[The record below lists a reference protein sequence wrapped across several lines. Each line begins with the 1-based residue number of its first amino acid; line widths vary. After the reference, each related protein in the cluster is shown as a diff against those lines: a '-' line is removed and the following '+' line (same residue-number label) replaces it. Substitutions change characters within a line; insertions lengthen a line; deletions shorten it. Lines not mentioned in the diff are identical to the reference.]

1 MAVHHVAPVGQ
12 HLHGDARGG
21 FRPELPFS
29 RAHHGALGRFL
40 LARKLR
46 DRRAVIVGKVV
57 QHAEGDALRGA
68 LEGGEDGGGNADVA
82 GHLLQRPA
90 GGMAQAPELA
100 SDALRRVAVRRGGFA
115 GRILR
120 LQRLADGGGVEAALG
135 AIPCDALQPRDV
147 LGAVL
152 AMACLRAARH
162 DEALRFPQPQRRG
175 RDAGEPCGL
184 RYLVMNGFVRTHHA
198 KSPIL
203 SYRPLIAPLAECAG
217 ISKIAVA
224 FLQKKCRNST

>member
-1 MAVHHVAPVGQ
+1 MT
-12 HLHGDARGG
+12 LT
-21 FRPELPFS
+21 
-29 RAHHGALGRFL
+29 
-40 LARKLR
+40 
-46 DRRAVIVGKVV
+46 GKVV
-57 QHAEGDALRGA
+57 PYKVGFGAMMNDVFHVPFPVDVHGITVEMAL
-68 LEGGEDGGGNADVA
+68 
-82 GHLLQRPA
+82 
-90 GGMAQAPELA
+90 
-100 SDALRRVAVRRGGFA
+100 
-115 GRILR
+115 
-120 LQRLADGGGVEAALG
+120 
-135 AIPCDALQPRDV
+135 DV